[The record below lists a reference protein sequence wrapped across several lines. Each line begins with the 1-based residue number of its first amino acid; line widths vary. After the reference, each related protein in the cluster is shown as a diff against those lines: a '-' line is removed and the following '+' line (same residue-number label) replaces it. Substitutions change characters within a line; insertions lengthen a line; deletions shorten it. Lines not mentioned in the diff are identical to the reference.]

1 MSERD
6 QDKGP
11 LPTGFRNPFSEYP
24 RIVRVLAWVVVWVTV
39 MAILKALG
47 II

>member
-1 MSERD
+1 MS
-6 QDKGP
+6 
-11 LPTGFRNPFSEYP
+11 TGYFQF

-47 II
+47 NLKGVVDF